1 VASYTSHALVITGYG
16 DVVISEATSNCA
28 VTSNVQYPLF
38 GVKGAIDMIIEK
50 EPSVDFVR
58 DPDRLGINCFA
69 WTRYG
74 KKTFTKEK
82 KSLVSARVD
91 TSAWV

>member
-1 VASYTSHALVITGYG
+1 MASYTSHALVITGYG